1 VSLASFYL
9 SPNMGK
15 PVILAVDDDPEVL
28 ASVQRDLR
36 AKYSSD
42 YRIVGVS
49 SGREALET
57 LNELT
62 ASGDQAAML
71 VVDQRMPEMTG
82 VEFLEA
88 ARRLA
93 PLTRRVLLTAYADTE
108 AAINAINRAGVSF
121 YILKP
126 WTPPEEK
133 LYPIL
138 DDELMSW
145 RSTYRPGFGGVRVI
159 GDRWSASTHRIKE
172 LLARN
177 QVPYSAIDA
186 GGAEGQLL
194 LEAIGV
200 PAGSLPVVLLE
211 GGEKLVQPT
220 LGELASAVHLHT
232 RPQLETYDLVI
243 VGAGPAGLAAAVY
256 GASEGLKVVVV
267 DGEGPGGQAS
277 QSAKIEN
284 YLGFPAGLSG
294 ADLTRR
300 AVAQATRFSA
310 EMLIPVEAV
319 ALERHDPFRVVRF
332 GDGTG
337 ANCKAVLIATGV
349 SYRMLPAQ
357 GADRFA
363 GAGVYYGASGVEAT
377 EYADQDVAV
386 VGGGNSAGQAALY
399 LAATASAVRI
409 IIRGPDLTE
418 SMSAYLVDRIA
429 ATPNIEVVGKAE
441 VLEVEGDAHVT
452 AIEIEG
458 PGGRRSIPIA
468 AVFVYIGQAPRTEWL
483 GDQVQRDDHGFVLT
497 GNECTPGAAWTLG
510 RQPLLLETSLPGV
523 FAAGDVRA
531 GSIKRV
537 ASAAGEGAMA
547 VRMIH
552 EHLASL

>member
-1 VSLASFYL
+1 
-9 SPNMGK
+9 MGK

-36 AKYSSD
+36 EKYASD
-42 YRIVGVS
+42 YRIVGAS
-49 SGREALET
+49 SGLQALEV
-57 LNELT
+57 LNALT
-62 ASGDQAAML
+62 AAGDQAALL

-108 AAINAINRAGVSF
+108 AAIDAINRAGVSF

-126 WTPPEEK
+126 WNPPEEK
-133 LYPIL
+133 LYPLL

-145 RSTYRPGFGGVRVI
+145 RSTYRPGFAGIRVI
-159 GDRWSASTHRIKE
+159 GDRWSAPTHRIKE

-186 GGAEGQLL
+186 GGPEGQLL
-194 LEAIGV
+194 LEALGV
-200 PAGSLPVVLLE
+200 PTGQLPVVLLE
-211 GGEKLVQPT
+211 GGGKLIQPS
-220 LGELASAVHLHT
+220 LGELAEAVKLHT

-277 QSAKIEN
+277 QSSKIEN

-300 AVAQATRFSA
+300 AVAQASRFMA

-319 ALERHDPFRVVRF
+319 ALERHDPFRVIRF

-349 SYRMLPAQ
+349 SYRMLPAE

-377 EYADQDVAV
+377 EYANQDVAV
-386 VGGGNSAGQAALY
+386 IGGGNSAGQAALY
-399 LAATASAVRI
+399 LAATASSVRI
-409 IIRGPDLTE
+409 IVRTTDLSA
-418 SMSAYLVDRIA
+418 SMSNYLIERIL
-429 ATPNIEVVGKAE
+429 ATPNIEVVGETSVVA
-441 VLEVEGDAHVT
+441 VGGDHHLESVELA
-452 AIEIEG
+452 G
-458 PGGRRSIPIA
+458 PDGSRTVPLA
-468 AVFVYIGQAPRTEWL
+468 AAFVYIGQAPRTDWL
-483 GDQVQRDDHGFVLT
+483 GDAVQRDEHGFVLT
-497 GNECTPGAAWTLG
+497 GNDCTPGTTWILA
-510 RQPLLLETSLPGV
+510 RPPLALETSLPGV

-531 GSIKRV
+531 GSTKRV